1 MLKIKSSH
9 RELEIL
15 DIEKLILLVP
25 FVCVSISISVEI
37 LDIELEVC
45 GWAWGRYVEN
55 NRELEILDVEQLGG
69 IFISVIEETVL
80 SDQYQ
85 FQESK

>member
-1 MLKIKSSH
+1 MLKIKSSR

-45 GWAWGRYVEN
+45 GW
-55 NRELEILDVEQLGG
+55 
-69 IFISVIEETVL
+69 T
-80 SDQYQ
+80 
-85 FQESK
+85 